1 MKYLWL
7 TKFFSSYFKKG
18 NKLTFLFYGSINF
31 LLTNFILQI
40 NILFLPTILAAFI
53 SQLFNLNFGFYSY
66 GLKVFKVNYLSKN
79 RYLRYIFLHLFL
91 WNINWILIDLINSY
105 NVSKNLAALI
115 VLPFLAVISYVY
127 QKRIVF
133 ID

>member
-1 MKYLWL
+1 MKYLL
-7 TKFFSSYFKKG
+7 PTKFYSSYFKKG
-18 NKLTFLFYGSINF
+18 NKSLFLFYGSINF

-40 NILFLPTILAAFI
+40 NILFLPTILATFL
-53 SQLFNLNFGFYSY
+53 SQFFNFNFGFYSY
-66 GLKVFKVNYLSKN
+66 GIKVFKVKNLSKN
-79 RYLRYIFLHLFL
+79 KYLRYIFLHIFL
-91 WNINWILIDLINSY
+91 WNINWILINLINSY